1 MSQVRDIVIIGSGA
15 AGCTAAIY
23 AARANFAPLVL
34 EGAEPGGQLTIT
46 TEVENFPG
54 FPEGI
59 QGPELMERMKAQAE
73 RFGAE
78 FQYGTVE
85 SVDFS
90 ARPYKLT
97 VDGDIVEAKTVVIA
111 TGASARWLGMESE
124 ERFRGQGVS
133 ACATCDGFFFKG
145 QEIAI
150 VGGGDSAMEEAIFLT
165 KFASRVHVVHRRDA
179 LRASKIMSK
188 RAHANEKISFVW
200 NSVIEEVL
208 GNDEDG
214 MTGLTIKSTTDGSL
228 SKLDVTGLFVAI
240 GHTPNTDP
248 FVGHVELDEAGFV
261 VPYDMIKTSK
271 PGVFVAGDV
280 ADTKYQQAVSAAGTG
295 CMAALAAEA
304 LLAEEE

>member
-1 MSQVRDIVIIGSGA
+1 MSKVRDVIIIGSGA
-15 AGCTAAIY
+15 AGCTSAIY
-23 AARANFAPLVL
+23 AARANLAPLVL

-59 QGPELMERMKAQAE
+59 QGPELMDRMKTQAE
-73 RFGAE
+73 KFGAE

-90 ARPYKLT
+90 ERPYTLT
-97 VDGDIVEAKTVVIA
+97 VDGETLQAKTVIIA

-124 ERFRGQGVS
+124 QRFRGQGVS
-133 ACATCDGFFFKG
+133 ACATCDGFFFKE

-165 KFASRVHVVHRRDA
+165 KFASKVHVVHRRDA
-179 LRASKIMSK
+179 LRASRIMTE
-188 RAHANEKISFVW
+188 RAHANKKINFVW

-208 GNDEDG
+208 GNDDDG
-214 MTGLTIKSTTDGSL
+214 MTGLTLKSTTTGEL
-228 SKLDVTGLFVAI
+228 SKLEVTGLFLAI
-240 GHTPNTDP
+240 GHTPNTTP
-248 FVGHVELDEAGFV
+248 FVGQIEMDAAGFV
-261 VPYDMIKTSK
+261 VPRDAIKTNK

-280 ADTKYQQAVSAAGTG
+280 ADTKYQQAISAAGTG

-304 LLAEEE
+304 MLAEEE

>member
-1 MSQVRDIVIIGSGA
+1 MSQLRDIVIIGSGA

-23 AARANFAPLVL
+23 AARANLVPLVL

-85 SVDFS
+85 AVDFS

-97 VDGDIVEAKTVVIA
+97 VDGEIVQAKTVVIA
-111 TGASARWLGMESE
+111 TGASARWLGMDSE
-124 ERFRGQGVS
+124 QRFRGQGVS

-165 KFASRVHVVHRRDA
+165 KFASKVHVVHRRDA
-179 LRASKIMSK
+179 LRASRIMTE
-188 RAHANEKISFVW
+188 RAHANKKIAFVW

-214 MTGLTIKSTTDGSL
+214 MTGLTLKSTTNGEL
-228 SKLDVTGLFVAI
+228 SQLDVTGLFIAI
-240 GHTPNTDP
+240 GHTPNTGP
-248 FVGHVELDEAGFV
+248 FVGQLDLDEAGFIIPKELV
-261 VPYDMIKTSK
+261 KTSK